1 MAAVGTRSSSVRGK
15 QWGNKGGC
23 AGRKARRAGICHPLL
38 VQLSPTVSGEQGR
51 LGVVVQFTLP
61 PQEGRRSK
69 AVATTVRGAP
79 MSEWKTDGGKQSGD
93 GRNSRIKGIFFFYLL
108 WAGEGR
114 WGGGGGRAADS
125 LRWRAGWA
133 LRLITVVLLWR
144 QTLTAAVL
152 LKRIRVLLLRELAMV
167 YCKESTKTWWWGGRG
182 VSMHYLQITERGI

>member
-51 LGVVVQFTLP
+51 LGVVVQFTLL

-93 GRNSRIKGIFFFYLL
+93 GRNSRIKGIFFLP
-108 WAGEGR
+108 
-114 WGGGGGRAADS
+114 
-125 LRWRAGWA
+125 
-133 LRLITVVLLWR
+133 VVG
-144 QTLTAAVL
+144 
-152 LKRIRVLLLRELAMV
+152 
-167 YCKESTKTWWWGGRG
+167 WWGQVRRRRRARCRQPQMKGRLSPATHHCG
-182 VSMHYLQITERGI
+182 AALETDSHCCCPPQTHKSPPA